1 MELWTVMPS
10 SPQLVVQRAK
20 EYQEAG
26 LAGMVVWDAQSS
38 DGDCYVS
45 LAAAA
50 MATTSLKLGT
60 GVTNPVTRHPAVT
73 ASAIASLQAISN
85 GRAVLGIGRGDA
97 SLAHIGRAPA
107 SVETLSRYVQL
118 VQRYLR
124 GEHIPFSELD
134 EFATNAPHLTELDVE
149 HAPSASSLEWLGTI
163 PKVPVE
169 VSATGPKMIAQAA
182 LYADSVM
189 LSVGAETERLRW
201 GIDLVRSTRTQAG
214 LDPKGIS
221 IGAWVNVVAHPD
233 VEIARQ
239 LASGWTSVFAR
250 FAIMHGKPTGPQ
262 TDDSI
267 KSLEHLYN
275 DFDLRDQ
282 ASSAS
287 VQARSMTQDF
297 IDNYAIVGTAEAC
310 VARLSQINDLGID
323 KVITVGFADTT
334 DNNIDGR
341 YATKTFLNQIA
352 PALKN

>member
-1 MELWTVMPS
+1 MPS

-20 EYQEAG
+20 EYELAG

-60 GVTNPVTRHPAVT
+60 GVTNPVTRHPSVT

-107 SVETLSRYVQL
+107 SVETLSRYTQL

-124 GEHIPFSELD
+124 GDSVAFKELG
-134 EFATNAPHLTELDVE
+134 EFATNAPNLSQLDLG
-149 HAPSASSLEWLGTI
+149 HAPPHSKLEWLGNM

-169 VSATGPKMIAQAA
+169 VSATGPRMIAEAA
-182 LYADSVM
+182 IHADGVM
-189 LSVGAETERLRW
+189 LSVGADLERLRW
-201 GIDLVRSTRTQAG
+201 GIDLVRTTRAKAG
-214 LDPKGIS
+214 LDPNGIP

-250 FAIMHGKPTGPQ
+250 FAVMHGKPTGPQ
-262 TDDSI
+262 TNDSI

-282 ASSAS
+282 ASSSTA
-287 VQARSMTQDF
+287 QALGMTQNF
-297 IDNYAIVGTAEAC
+297 IDNYAIVGTADTC
-310 VARLSQINDLGID
+310 VARLRQISELGIS
-323 KVITVGFADTT
+323 KVIAVGFAETASS
-334 DNNIDGR
+334 NNGR
-341 YATKTFLNQIA
+341 YATETFLNQIT
-352 PALKN
+352 PSLKN

>member
-20 EYQEAG
+20 EYESAG

-60 GVTNPVTRHPAVT
+60 GVTNPVTRHPSVT

-107 SVETLSRYVQL
+107 SVETLSRYTQL

-124 GEHIPFSELD
+124 GDSVAFKELG
-134 EFATNAPHLTELDVE
+134 EFATNAPNLSQLDLG
-149 HAPSASSLEWLGTI
+149 HAPPHSKLEWLGNM

-169 VSATGPKMIAQAA
+169 VSATGPRMIAEAA
-182 LYADSVM
+182 IHADGVM
-189 LSVGAETERLRW
+189 LSVGADLERLRW
-201 GIDLVRSTRTQAG
+201 GIDLVRTTRAKAG
-214 LDPKGIS
+214 LDPNGIP

-250 FAIMHGKPTGPQ
+250 FAVMHGKPTGPQ
-262 TDDSI
+262 TNDSI
-267 KSLEHLYN
+267 KSLEHLHN

-282 ASSAS
+282 ASSSTA
-287 VQARSMTQDF
+287 QALGMTQNF
-297 IDNYAIVGTAEAC
+297 IDNYAIVGTADTC
-310 VARLSQINDLGID
+310 VARLRQISELGIS
-323 KVITVGFADTT
+323 KVIAVGFAETASS
-334 DNNIDGR
+334 NNGR
-341 YATKTFLNQIA
+341 YATETFLNQIT
-352 PALKN
+352 PSLKN

>member
-20 EYQEAG
+20 EYEAAG

-60 GVTNPVTRHPAVT
+60 GVTNPITRHPAVT
-73 ASAIASLQAISN
+73 ASAIASLQVISN

-107 SVETLSRYVQL
+107 SVEMLSRYTQL

-124 GEHIPFSELD
+124 GDSIAFDELA
-134 EFATNAPHLTELDVE
+134 EFATNAPNLSQLDLG
-149 HAPSASSLEWLGTI
+149 HAPPQSTLEWLGNM

-169 VSATGPKMIAQAA
+169 VSATGPRMIADAA
-182 LYADSVM
+182 IHSDGVM
-189 LSVGAETERLRW
+189 LSVGADFERLRW
-201 GIDLVRSTRTQAG
+201 GIDLVRTTRAKVG
-214 LDPKGIS
+214 LDPDGIPV
-221 IGAWVNVVAHPD
+221 GAWVNVVAHPD

-262 TDDSI
+262 TDESI
-267 KSLEHLYN
+267 KSLEHL
-275 DFDLRDQ
+275 
-282 ASSAS
+282 
-287 VQARSMTQDF
+287 
-297 IDNYAIVGTAEAC
+297 
-310 VARLSQINDLGID
+310 
-323 KVITVGFADTT
+323 
-334 DNNIDGR
+334 
-341 YATKTFLNQIA
+341 
-352 PALKN
+352 

>member
-20 EYQEAG
+20 EYESAG

-60 GVTNPVTRHPAVT
+60 GVTNPVTRHPSVT

-107 SVETLSRYVQL
+107 SVETLSRYTQL

-124 GEHIPFSELD
+124 GDSVAFKELD
-134 EFATNAPHLTELDVE
+134 EFATNAPNLSQLDLG
-149 HAPSASSLEWLGTI
+149 HAPPHSKLEWLGNM

-169 VSATGPKMIAQAA
+169 VSATGPRMIAEAA
-182 LYADSVM
+182 IHADGVM
-189 LSVGAETERLRW
+189 LSVGADLERLRW
-201 GIDLVRSTRTQAG
+201 GIDLVRTTRAKAG
-214 LDPKGIS
+214 LDPNGIP
-221 IGAWVNVVAHPD
+221 IGAWVNIVAHPD

-250 FAIMHGKPTGPQ
+250 FAVMHGKPTGPQ
-262 TDDSI
+262 TNDSI

-282 ASSAS
+282 ASSSTA
-287 VQARSMTQDF
+287 QALGMTQNF
-297 IDNYAIVGTAEAC
+297 IDNYAIVGTADTC
-310 VARLSQINDLGID
+310 VARLRQISELGIN
-323 KVITVGFADTT
+323 KVIAVGFAETASS
-334 DNNIDGR
+334 NNGR
-341 YATKTFLNQIA
+341 YATETFLNQIT
-352 PALKN
+352 PSLKN

>member
-20 EYQEAG
+20 EYEEAG

-50 MATTSLKLGT
+50 MATTTLKLGT

-73 ASAIASLQAISN
+73 ASAIASLQAIST
-85 GRAVLGIGRGDA
+85 GRAVLGIGRGDS

-107 SVETLSRYVQL
+107 SVETLSRYTQL

-124 GEHIPFSELD
+124 GESVPLGELA
-134 EFATNAPHLTELDVE
+134 EFATNAPNLSQLDLG
-149 HAPSASSLEWLGTI
+149 HAPPHSRLEWLGDM

-169 VSATGPKMIAQAA
+169 VSATGPRMIAEAA
-182 LYADSVM
+182 LHADGVM
-189 LSVGAETERLRW
+189 FSVGADLDRLRW
-201 GIDLVRSTRTQAG
+201 GIELVRSTREKAG
-214 LDPKGIS
+214 LDPNGIPV
-221 IGAWVNVVAHPD
+221 GAWVNVVAHPD
-233 VEIARQ
+233 IAVARE

-262 TDDSI
+262 TEDSI

-282 ASSAS
+282 ASSTS
-287 VQARSMTQDF
+287 TQAQGMTQEF
-297 IDNYAIVGTAEAC
+297 LDNYAIVGTADTC
-310 VARLSQINDLGID
+310 LARLRQIGDLGID
-323 KVITVGFADTT
+323 KIITVGFAETSSS
-334 DNNIDGR
+334 DNGR
-341 YATKTFLNQIA
+341 IATETFLNQIS

>member
-20 EYQEAG
+20 EYESAG

-60 GVTNPVTRHPAVT
+60 GVTNPVTRHPSVT

-107 SVETLSRYVQL
+107 SVETLSRYTQL

-124 GEHIPFSELD
+124 GDSVAFKELG
-134 EFATNAPHLTELDVE
+134 EFATNAPNLSQLDLG
-149 HAPSASSLEWLGTI
+149 HAPPHSKLEWLGNM

-169 VSATGPKMIAQAA
+169 VSATGPRMIAEAA
-182 LYADSVM
+182 IHADGVM
-189 LSVGAETERLRW
+189 LSVGADLERLRW
-201 GIDLVRSTRTQAG
+201 GIDLVRTTRAKAG
-214 LDPKGIS
+214 LDPNGIP
-221 IGAWVNVVAHPD
+221 IGAWVNIVAHPD

-250 FAIMHGKPTGPQ
+250 FAVMHGKPTGPQ
-262 TDDSI
+262 TNDSI

-282 ASSAS
+282 ATSSTA
-287 VQARSMTQDF
+287 QALGMTQNF
-297 IDNYAIVGTAEAC
+297 IDNYAIVGTADTC
-310 VARLSQINDLGID
+310 VARLRQISELGIS
-323 KVITVGFADTT
+323 KVIAVGFAETASS
-334 DNNIDGR
+334 NNGR
-341 YATKTFLNQIA
+341 YATETFLNQIT
-352 PALKN
+352 PSLKN

>member
-20 EYQEAG
+20 EYESAG

-60 GVTNPVTRHPAVT
+60 GVTNPVTRHPSVT

-107 SVETLSRYVQL
+107 SVETLSRYTQL
-118 VQRYLR
+118 VQMYLR
-124 GEHIPFSELD
+124 GDSVAFKELD
-134 EFATNAPHLTELDVE
+134 EFATNAPNLSQLDLG
-149 HAPSASSLEWLGTI
+149 HAPPHSKLEWLGNM

-169 VSATGPKMIAQAA
+169 VSATGPRMIAEAA
-182 LYADSVM
+182 IHADGVM
-189 LSVGAETERLRW
+189 LSVGADLERLRW
-201 GIDLVRSTRTQAG
+201 GIDLVRTTRAKAG
-214 LDPKGIS
+214 LDPNGIP

-250 FAIMHGKPTGPQ
+250 FAVMHGKPTGPQ
-262 TDDSI
+262 TNDSI

-282 ASSAS
+282 ASSSTA
-287 VQARSMTQDF
+287 QALGMTQNF
-297 IDNYAIVGTAEAC
+297 IDNYAIVGTADTC
-310 VARLSQINDLGID
+310 VARLRQISELGIS
-323 KVITVGFADTT
+323 KVIAVGFAETASS
-334 DNNIDGR
+334 NNGR
-341 YATKTFLNQIA
+341 YATETFLNQIT
-352 PALKN
+352 PSLKN

>member
-1 MELWTVMPS
+1 
-10 SPQLVVQRAK
+10 
-20 EYQEAG
+20 
-26 LAGMVVWDAQSS
+26 MVVWDAQSS

-60 GVTNPVTRHPAVT
+60 GVTNPVTRHPSVT

-107 SVETLSRYVQL
+107 SVETLSRYTQL

-124 GEHIPFSELD
+124 GDSVAFKELG
-134 EFATNAPHLTELDVE
+134 EFATNAPNLSQLDLG
-149 HAPSASSLEWLGTI
+149 HAPPHSKLEWLGNM

-169 VSATGPKMIAQAA
+169 VSATGPRMIAEAA
-182 LYADSVM
+182 IHADGVM
-189 LSVGAETERLRW
+189 LSVGADLERLRW
-201 GIDLVRSTRTQAG
+201 GIDLVRTTRAKAG
-214 LDPKGIS
+214 LDPNGIP

-250 FAIMHGKPTGPQ
+250 FAVMHGKPTGPQ
-262 TDDSI
+262 TNDSI

-282 ASSAS
+282 ASSSTA
-287 VQARSMTQDF
+287 QALGMTQNF
-297 IDNYAIVGTAEAC
+297 IDNYAIVGTADTC
-310 VARLSQINDLGID
+310 VARLRQISELGIN
-323 KVITVGFADTT
+323 KVIAVGFAETASS
-334 DNNIDGR
+334 NNGR
-341 YATKTFLNQIA
+341 YATETFLNQIT
-352 PALKN
+352 PSLKN

>member
-1 MELWTVMPS
+1 MPS

-20 EYQEAG
+20 EYESAG

-60 GVTNPVTRHPAVT
+60 GVTNPVTRHPSVT

-107 SVETLSRYVQL
+107 SVETLSRYTQL

-124 GEHIPFSELD
+124 GDSVAFKELG
-134 EFATNAPHLTELDVE
+134 EFATNAPNLSQLDLG
-149 HAPSASSLEWLGTI
+149 HAPPHSKLEWLGNM

-169 VSATGPKMIAQAA
+169 VSATGPRMIAEAA
-182 LYADSVM
+182 IHADGVM
-189 LSVGAETERLRW
+189 LSVGADLERLRW
-201 GIDLVRSTRTQAG
+201 GIDLVRTTRAKAG
-214 LDPKGIS
+214 LDPNGIP

-250 FAIMHGKPTGPQ
+250 FAVMHGKPTGPQ
-262 TDDSI
+262 TNDSI

-282 ASSAS
+282 ASSSTA
-287 VQARSMTQDF
+287 QALGMTQNF
-297 IDNYAIVGTAEAC
+297 IDNYAIVGTADTC
-310 VARLSQINDLGID
+310 VARLRQISELGIN
-323 KVITVGFADTT
+323 KVIAVGFAETASS
-334 DNNIDGR
+334 NNGR
-341 YATKTFLNQIA
+341 YATETFLNQIT
-352 PALKN
+352 PSLKN

>member
-1 MELWTVMPS
+1 MPS

-20 EYQEAG
+20 EYEASG
-26 LAGMVVWDAQSS
+26 IAGMVVWDAQSS

-50 MATTSLKLGT
+50 MATTTLKLGT

-107 SVETLSRYVQL
+107 SVETLSRYTQL

-124 GEHIPFSELD
+124 GESVAFDELT
-134 EFATNAPHLTELDVE
+134 EFATNAPNLSQLDLG
-149 HAPSASSLEWLGTI
+149 HSPPNSKLEWLGDI

-169 VSATGPKMIAQAA
+169 VSATGPRMIADAA
-182 LYADSVM
+182 IHADGVM
-189 LSVGAETERLRW
+189 LSVGADLERLRW
-201 GIDLVRSTRTQAG
+201 GVDLVRSTRAKAG
-214 LDPKGIS
+214 LDPDGIPV
-221 IGAWVNVVAHPD
+221 GAWVNVVAHPD
-233 VEIARQ
+233 VDIARQ

-262 TDDSI
+262 TDESI

-282 ASSAS
+282 ASSSSA
-287 VQARSMTQDF
+287 QAQGMSQDF
-297 IDNYAIVGTAEAC
+297 IDTYAIVGTADTC
-310 VARLSQINDLGID
+310 VERLRQISDLGIH
-323 KVITVGFADTT
+323 KVIAVGFADQRE
-334 DNNIDGR
+334 DQNSIV
-341 YATKTFLNQIA
+341 ASKTFLGLA
-352 PALKN
+352 TS

>member
-20 EYQEAG
+20 EYEAAG

-73 ASAIASLQAISN
+73 ASAIASLQVISN

-107 SVETLSRYVQL
+107 SVETLSQYTQL

-124 GEHIPFSELD
+124 GDPIAFDELA
-134 EFATNAPHLTELDVE
+134 EFATNAPNLSQLDLG
-149 HAPSASSLEWLGTI
+149 HTPPSSKLEWLGNMT
-163 PKVPVE
+163 KVPVE
-169 VSATGPKMIAQAA
+169 VSATGPRMIADAA
-182 LYADSVM
+182 IHADGVM
-189 LSVGAETERLRW
+189 LSVGADFERLRW
-201 GIDLVRSTRTQAG
+201 GVDLVRSTRAKAG
-214 LDPKGIS
+214 LDPKGIPV
-221 IGAWVNVVAHPD
+221 GAWVNVVAHPD
-233 VEIARQ
+233 IEIARQ

-262 TDDSI
+262 TDESI

-282 ASSAS
+282 ASSSSA
-287 VQARSMTQDF
+287 QAQGLTQDF
-297 IDNYAIVGTAEAC
+297 IDKYAIVGTTDSC
-310 VARLSQINDLGID
+310 IQRLLQISKLGIS
-323 KVITVGFADTT
+323 KVIAVGFAENASS
-334 DNNIDGR
+334 NNGR
-341 YATKTFLNQIA
+341 TATEIFLNQIA

>member
-20 EYQEAG
+20 EYEASG
-26 LAGMVVWDAQSS
+26 IAGMVVWDAQSS

-50 MATTSLKLGT
+50 MATTTLKLGT

-107 SVETLSRYVQL
+107 SVETLSRYTQL
-118 VQRYLR
+118 VQKYLR
-124 GEHIPFSELD
+124 GDSIAFEELA
-134 EFATNAPHLTELDVE
+134 EFATNAPNLSQLDLG
-149 HAPSASSLEWLGTI
+149 HTPPNSKLEWLGDI

-169 VSATGPKMIAQAA
+169 VSATGPRMIADAA
-182 LYADSVM
+182 IHADGVM
-189 LSVGAETERLRW
+189 LSVGADLDRLRW
-201 GIDLVRSTRTQAG
+201 GIDLVRSTRANAG
-214 LDPKGIS
+214 LNPNGIPV
-221 IGAWVNVVAHPD
+221 GAWVNVVAHPD
-233 VEIARQ
+233 VDIARQ

-262 TDDSI
+262 TDESI
-267 KSLEHLYN
+267 RSLEHLYN

-282 ASSAS
+282 ASSSSA
-287 VQARSMTQDF
+287 QAQGMSQDF
-297 IDNYAIVGTAEAC
+297 IDTYAIVGTADTC
-310 VARLSQINDLGID
+310 VERLRQIGDLGIH
-323 KVITVGFADTT
+323 KVIAVGFADQQE
-334 DNNIDGR
+334 DQNSIV
-341 YATKTFLNQIA
+341 ASQTFLGLA
-352 PALKN
+352 AS

>member
-1 MELWTVMPS
+1 MPS

-20 EYQEAG
+20 EYESAG

-60 GVTNPVTRHPAVT
+60 GVTNPVTRHPSVT

-107 SVETLSRYVQL
+107 SVETLSRYTQL

-124 GEHIPFSELD
+124 GDSVAFKELG
-134 EFATNAPHLTELDVE
+134 EFATNAPNLSQLDLG
-149 HAPSASSLEWLGTI
+149 HAPPHSKLEWLGNM

-169 VSATGPKMIAQAA
+169 VSATGPRMIAEAA
-182 LYADSVM
+182 IHADGVM
-189 LSVGAETERLRW
+189 LSVGADLERLRW
-201 GIDLVRSTRTQAG
+201 GIDLVRTTRAKAG
-214 LDPKGIS
+214 LDPNGIP

-250 FAIMHGKPTGPQ
+250 FAVMHGKPTGPQ

-282 ASSAS
+282 ASSSTA
-287 VQARSMTQDF
+287 QALGMTQNF
-297 IDNYAIVGTAEAC
+297 IDNYAIVGTADTC
-310 VARLSQINDLGID
+310 VAQLRQISDLGIQ
-323 KVITVGFADTT
+323 KLITVGFADAADVNHSETS
-334 DNNIDGR
+334 R
-341 YATKTFLNQIA
+341 EYFARHVA
-352 PALKN
+352 PNL

>member
-10 SPQLVVQRAK
+10 SPQLVVQRAQQY
-20 EYQEAG
+20 EAAG
-26 LAGMVVWDAQSS
+26 LSGMVVWDAQSS

-73 ASAIASLQAISN
+73 ASAISSLQAISN

-107 SVETLSRYVQL
+107 SVESLSRYTQL

-124 GEHIPFSELD
+124 GESVAFEDLSD
-134 EFATNAPHLTELDVE
+134 YATNAPNLSQLDLG
-149 HAPSASSLEWLGTI
+149 HAPPHSALEWLGNM

-169 VSATGPKMIAQAA
+169 VSATGPRMIADAA
-182 LYADSVM
+182 IHADGVM
-189 LSVGAETERLRW
+189 LSVGSDLARLRW
-201 GIDLVRSTRTQAG
+201 GIDLVRSTRAKAG
-214 LDPKGIS
+214 LDPNGIPV
-221 IGAWVNVVAHPD
+221 GAWVNVVAHPD

-262 TDDSI
+262 TNDSI

-282 ASSAS
+282 ASPSSA
-287 VQARSMTQDF
+287 QAQSMTQDF
-297 IDNYAIVGTAEAC
+297 INNYAVVGTADSC
-310 VARLSQINDLGID
+310 VTRLQQIIELGIS
-323 KVITVGFADTT
+323 KVIAVGFAETGSS
-334 DNNIDGR
+334 NNGSI
-341 YATKTFLNQIA
+341 ATEAFLSQIA

>member
-1 MELWTVMPS
+1 MPS

-20 EYQEAG
+20 EYESAG

-60 GVTNPVTRHPAVT
+60 GVTNPVTRHPSVT

-107 SVETLSRYVQL
+107 SVETLSRYTQL

-124 GEHIPFSELD
+124 GDSVAFKELG
-134 EFATNAPHLTELDVE
+134 EFATNAPNLSQLDLG
-149 HAPSASSLEWLGTI
+149 HAPPHSKLEWLGNM

-169 VSATGPKMIAQAA
+169 VSATGPRMIAEAA
-182 LYADSVM
+182 IHADGVM
-189 LSVGAETERLRW
+189 LSVGADLERLRW
-201 GIDLVRSTRTQAG
+201 GIDLVRTTRAKAG
-214 LDPKGIS
+214 LDPNGIP

-250 FAIMHGKPTGPQ
+250 FAVMHGKPTGPQ
-262 TDDSI
+262 TNDSI

-282 ASSAS
+282 ASSSTA
-287 VQARSMTQDF
+287 QALGMTQNF
-297 IDNYAIVGTAEAC
+297 IDNYAIVGTADTC
-310 VARLSQINDLGID
+310 VARLRQISELGIS
-323 KVITVGFADTT
+323 KVIAVGFAETASS
-334 DNNIDGR
+334 NNGR
-341 YATKTFLNQIA
+341 YATETFLNQIT
-352 PALKN
+352 PSLKN

>member
-1 MELWTVMPS
+1 MPS

-20 EYQEAG
+20 EYEAAG
-26 LAGMVVWDAQSS
+26 LTGMVVWDAQSS

-107 SVETLSRYVQL
+107 SVKTLSRYTQL
-118 VQRYLR
+118 IQRYLR
-124 GEHIPFSELD
+124 GESVAFDELT
-134 EFATNAPHLTELDVE
+134 EFATNAPNLSQLDLG
-149 HAPSASSLEWLGTI
+149 HSPPHSKLEWLSNV

-169 VSATGPKMIAQAA
+169 VSATGPRMIADAA
-182 LYADSVM
+182 IHADGVM
-189 LSVGAETERLRW
+189 LSVGADLERLRW
-201 GIDLVRSTRTQAG
+201 GIDLVRTTRAKAG
-214 LDPKGIS
+214 LDPNGIPV
-221 IGAWVNVVAHPD
+221 GAWVNVVAHPD
-233 VEIARQ
+233 IEIARQ

-262 TDDSI
+262 TDEST

-282 ASSAS
+282 ASSS
-287 VQARSMTQDF
+287 STQAQGMSQDF
-297 IDNYAIVGTAEAC
+297 IDTYAIVGTFDTCLE
-310 VARLSQINDLGID
+310 RLQQISDLGIH
-323 KVITVGFADTT
+323 KVIAVGFADQQE
-334 DNNIDGR
+334 DQNSII
-341 YATKTFLNQIA
+341 ASKTFLGLA
-352 PALKN
+352 AS

>member
-1 MELWTVMPS
+1 MPS

-20 EYQEAG
+20 EYESAG

-60 GVTNPVTRHPAVT
+60 GVTNPVTRHPSVT

-107 SVETLSRYVQL
+107 SVETLSRYTQL

-124 GEHIPFSELD
+124 GDSVAFKELD
-134 EFATNAPHLTELDVE
+134 EFATNAPNLSQLDLG
-149 HAPSASSLEWLGTI
+149 HAPPHSKLEWLGNM

-169 VSATGPKMIAQAA
+169 VSATGPRMIAEAA
-182 LYADSVM
+182 IHADGVM
-189 LSVGAETERLRW
+189 LSVGADLERLRW
-201 GIDLVRSTRTQAG
+201 GIDLVRTTRAKAG
-214 LDPKGIS
+214 LDPNGIP

-250 FAIMHGKPTGPQ
+250 FAVMHGKPTGPQ
-262 TDDSI
+262 TNDSI

-282 ASSAS
+282 ASSSTA
-287 VQARSMTQDF
+287 QALGMTQNF
-297 IDNYAIVGTAEAC
+297 IDNYAIVGTADTC
-310 VARLSQINDLGID
+310 VARLRQISELGIS
-323 KVITVGFADTT
+323 KVIAVGFAETASS
-334 DNNIDGR
+334 NNGR
-341 YATKTFLNQIA
+341 YATETFLNQIT
-352 PALKN
+352 PSLKN

>member
-1 MELWTVMPS
+1 MPS

-20 EYQEAG
+20 EYELAG

-60 GVTNPVTRHPAVT
+60 GVTNPVTRHPSVT

-107 SVETLSRYVQL
+107 SVETLSRYTQL

-124 GEHIPFSELD
+124 GDSVAFKELG
-134 EFATNAPHLTELDVE
+134 EFATNAPNLSQLDLG
-149 HAPSASSLEWLGTI
+149 HAPPHSKLEWLGNM

-169 VSATGPKMIAQAA
+169 VSATGPRMIAEAA
-182 LYADSVM
+182 IHADGVM
-189 LSVGAETERLRW
+189 LRVGADLERLRW
-201 GIDLVRSTRTQAG
+201 GIDLVRTTRAKAG
-214 LDPKGIS
+214 LDPNGIP
-221 IGAWVNVVAHPD
+221 IGAWVNIVAHPD

-250 FAIMHGKPTGPQ
+250 FAVMHGKPTGPQ
-262 TDDSI
+262 TNDSI
-267 KSLEHLYN
+267 KSLEHLHN

-282 ASSAS
+282 ASSSTA
-287 VQARSMTQDF
+287 QALGMTQNF
-297 IDNYAIVGTAEAC
+297 IDNYAIVGTADTC
-310 VARLSQINDLGID
+310 VAQLRQISDLGIQ
-323 KVITVGFADTT
+323 KLITVGFADAADVNHSETS
-334 DNNIDGR
+334 R
-341 YATKTFLNQIA
+341 EYFARHVA
-352 PALKN
+352 PNL

>member
-10 SPQLVVQRAK
+10 SPQLVVQRAQQY
-20 EYQEAG
+20 EAAG
-26 LAGMVVWDAQSS
+26 LSGMVVWDAQSS

-107 SVETLSRYVQL
+107 SVESLSRYTQL

-124 GEHIPFSELD
+124 GESVAFEDLSD
-134 EFATNAPHLTELDVE
+134 FATNAPNLSQLDLG
-149 HAPSASSLEWLGTI
+149 HAPPHSALEWLGNM

-169 VSATGPKMIAQAA
+169 VSATGPRMIADAA
-182 LYADSVM
+182 IHADGVM
-189 LSVGAETERLRW
+189 LSVGADLERLRW
-201 GIDLVRSTRTQAG
+201 GIDLVRSTRAKAG
-214 LDPKGIS
+214 LDPNGIPV
-221 IGAWVNVVAHPD
+221 GAWVNVVAHPD
-233 VEIARQ
+233 IEIARQ

-250 FAIMHGKPTGPQ
+250 FAVMHGKPTGPQ
-262 TDDSI
+262 TNDSI

-282 ASSAS
+282 ASPTSA
-287 VQARSMTQDF
+287 QAQGMSQDF
-297 IDNYAIVGTAEAC
+297 INNYAVVGTADSC
-310 VARLSQINDLGID
+310 VTRLQQISELGIS
-323 KVITVGFADTT
+323 KVIAVGFADTA
-334 DNNIDGR
+334 D
-341 YATKTFLNQIA
+341 ATHSKISNEYFTRHVVPNL
-352 PALKN
+352 

>member
-10 SPQLVVQRAK
+10 SPQLVVQHAK
-20 EYQEAG
+20 EYEAAG

-50 MATTSLKLGT
+50 MATTTLKLGT

-107 SVETLSRYVQL
+107 SVETLSRYTQL

-124 GEHIPFSELD
+124 GDSIAFDELA
-134 EFATNAPHLTELDVE
+134 EFATNAPNLSQLDLG
-149 HAPSASSLEWLGTI
+149 HTPPHSKLEWLGDM

-169 VSATGPKMIAQAA
+169 VSATGPRMIADAA
-182 LYADSVM
+182 IHADGVM
-189 LSVGAETERLRW
+189 LSVGADLERLRW
-201 GIDLVRSTRTQAG
+201 GIDLVRSTRTEAG
-214 LDPKGIS
+214 LDPNGIS
-221 IGAWVNVVAHPD
+221 VGAWVNVVAHPD
-233 VEIARQ
+233 IEIARQ

-262 TDDSI
+262 TDESI

-275 DFDLRDQ
+275 EFDLRDQ
-282 ASSAS
+282 ASSTSA
-287 VQARSMTQDF
+287 QAQGMSQDF
-297 IDNYAIVGTAEAC
+297 IDTYAIVGTADTC
-310 VARLSQINDLGID
+310 VDRLQQISELGIS
-323 KVITVGFADTT
+323 KVIAVGFAETT
-334 DNNIDGR
+334 SSTNGR
-341 YATKTFLNQIA
+341 YATETFLNQIA

>member
-20 EYQEAG
+20 EYELAG

-60 GVTNPVTRHPAVT
+60 GVTNPVTRHPSVT

-107 SVETLSRYVQL
+107 SVETLSRYTQL

-124 GEHIPFSELD
+124 GDSVAFKELG
-134 EFATNAPHLTELDVE
+134 EFATNAPNLSQLDLG
-149 HAPSASSLEWLGTI
+149 HAPPHSKLEWLGNM

-169 VSATGPKMIAQAA
+169 VSATGPRMIAEAA
-182 LYADSVM
+182 IHADGVM
-189 LSVGAETERLRW
+189 LSVGADLERLRW
-201 GIDLVRSTRTQAG
+201 GIDLVRTTRAKAG
-214 LDPKGIS
+214 LDPNGIP

-250 FAIMHGKPTGPQ
+250 FAVMHGKPTGPQ
-262 TDDSI
+262 TNDSI

-282 ASSAS
+282 ASSSTA
-287 VQARSMTQDF
+287 QALGMTQNF
-297 IDNYAIVGTAEAC
+297 IDNYAIVGTADTC
-310 VARLSQINDLGID
+310 VARLRQISDLGIQ
-323 KVITVGFADTT
+323 KLITVGFADAADVNHSETS
-334 DNNIDGR
+334 R
-341 YATKTFLNQIA
+341 EYFARHVA
-352 PALKN
+352 PNL

>member
-20 EYQEAG
+20 EYESAG

-60 GVTNPVTRHPAVT
+60 GVTNPVTRHPSVT

-107 SVETLSRYVQL
+107 SVETLSRYTQL

-124 GEHIPFSELD
+124 GDSVAFKELG
-134 EFATNAPHLTELDVE
+134 EFATNAPNLSQLDLG
-149 HAPSASSLEWLGTI
+149 HAPPHSKLEWLGNM

-169 VSATGPKMIAQAA
+169 VSATGPRMIAEAA
-182 LYADSVM
+182 IHADGVM
-189 LSVGAETERLRW
+189 LSVGADLERLRW
-201 GIDLVRSTRTQAG
+201 GIDLVRTTRAKAG
-214 LDPKGIS
+214 LDPNGIP

-250 FAIMHGKPTGPQ
+250 FAVMHGKPTGPQ
-262 TDDSI
+262 TNDSI

-282 ASSAS
+282 ASSSTA
-287 VQARSMTQDF
+287 QALGMTQNF
-297 IDNYAIVGTAEAC
+297 IDNYAIVGTADTC
-310 VARLSQINDLGID
+310 VARLRQISDLGIQ
-323 KVITVGFADTT
+323 KLITVGFADAADVNHSETS
-334 DNNIDGR
+334 R
-341 YATKTFLNQIA
+341 EYFARHVA
-352 PALKN
+352 PNL

>member
-1 MELWTVMPS
+1 MPS
-10 SPQLVVQRAK
+10 SAQLVVQRAK
-20 EYQEAG
+20 EYEAAG

-107 SVETLSRYVQL
+107 SVETLSRYTQL

-124 GEHIPFSELD
+124 GESVAFEELA
-134 EFATNAPHLTELDVE
+134 EFATNAPNLSQLDLG
-149 HAPSASSLEWLGTI
+149 HAPPHSKLEWLGDM

-169 VSATGPKMIAQAA
+169 VSATGPRMIADAA
-182 LYADSVM
+182 IHADGVM
-189 LSVGAETERLRW
+189 LSVGADLERLRW
-201 GIDLVRSTRTQAG
+201 GIDLVRSTRAKAG
-214 LDPKGIS
+214 LDPNGIPV
-221 IGAWVNVVAHPD
+221 GAWVNVVAHPD
-233 VEIARQ
+233 IDIARQ

-262 TDDSI
+262 TDESI
-267 KSLEHLYN
+267 ESLEHLYN

-282 ASSAS
+282 ASSS
-287 VQARSMTQDF
+287 SIQAQSMSQDF
-297 IDNYAIVGTAEAC
+297 IDNYAIVGTAATC
-310 VARLSQINDLGID
+310 VDRLRQISDLGIH
-323 KVITVGFADTT
+323 KVIAVGFADQQE
-334 DNNIDGR
+334 DQNSIV
-341 YATKTFLNQIA
+341 ASKTFLGLA
-352 PALKN
+352 AS

>member
-20 EYQEAG
+20 EYEAAG

-50 MATTSLKLGT
+50 MATTTLKLGT

-85 GRAVLGIGRGDA
+85 GRAVLGIGRGDS

-107 SVETLSRYVQL
+107 SVETLSRYTQL

-124 GEHIPFSELD
+124 GESVPFDELA
-134 EFATNAPHLTELDVE
+134 EFATNAPNLSQLDLG
-149 HAPSASSLEWLGTI
+149 HAPPHSRLEWLGDM

-169 VSATGPKMIAQAA
+169 VSATGPRMIAEAA
-182 LYADSVM
+182 LHADGVM
-189 LSVGAETERLRW
+189 LSVGADLDRLRW
-201 GIDLVRSTRTQAG
+201 GIELVRSTREKAG
-214 LDPKGIS
+214 LDPNGIPV
-221 IGAWVNVVAHPD
+221 GAWVNVVAHPD
-233 VEIARQ
+233 ITVARE

-262 TDDSI
+262 TEDSI

-282 ASSAS
+282 ASSLS
-287 VQARSMTQDF
+287 TQAQGMTQEFVDS
-297 IDNYAIVGTAEAC
+297 YAIVGTADTC
-310 VARLSQINDLGID
+310 VARLRQINDLGID
-323 KVITVGFADTT
+323 KVITVGFADTM
-334 DNNIDGR
+334 DS
-341 YATKTFLNQIA
+341 AHSKTSRDYFARLVTPNF
-352 PALKN
+352 

>member
-20 EYQEAG
+20 EYEASG
-26 LAGMVVWDAQSS
+26 IAGMVVWDAQSS

-50 MATTSLKLGT
+50 MATTTLKLGT

-107 SVETLSRYVQL
+107 SVETLSRYTQL
-118 VQRYLR
+118 VQKYLR
-124 GEHIPFSELD
+124 GDSIAFEELA
-134 EFATNAPHLTELDVE
+134 EFATNAPNLSQLDLG
-149 HAPSASSLEWLGTI
+149 HTPPNSKLEWLGDI

-169 VSATGPKMIAQAA
+169 VSATGPRMIADAA
-182 LYADSVM
+182 IHADGVM
-189 LSVGAETERLRW
+189 LSVGADLDRLRW
-201 GIDLVRSTRTQAG
+201 GIDLVRSTRANAG
-214 LDPKGIS
+214 LNPNGIPV
-221 IGAWVNVVAHPD
+221 GAWVNVVAHPD
-233 VEIARQ
+233 VDIARQ

-262 TDDSI
+262 TDESI

-282 ASSAS
+282 ASSSSA
-287 VQARSMTQDF
+287 QAQGMSQDF
-297 IDNYAIVGTAEAC
+297 IDTYAIVGTADTC
-310 VARLSQINDLGID
+310 VERLRQISDLGIH
-323 KVITVGFADTT
+323 KVIAVGFADQQE
-334 DNNIDGR
+334 DQNSIV
-341 YATKTFLNQIA
+341 ASQTFLGLA
-352 PALKN
+352 AS

>member
-20 EYQEAG
+20 EYESAG

-60 GVTNPVTRHPAVT
+60 GVTNPVTRHPSVT

-107 SVETLSRYVQL
+107 SVETLSRYTQL

-124 GEHIPFSELD
+124 GDSVAFKELD
-134 EFATNAPHLTELDVE
+134 EFATNAPNLSQLDLG
-149 HAPSASSLEWLGTI
+149 HAPPHSKLEWLGNM

-169 VSATGPKMIAQAA
+169 VSATGPRMIAEAA
-182 LYADSVM
+182 IHADGVM
-189 LSVGAETERLRW
+189 LSVGADLERLRW
-201 GIDLVRSTRTQAG
+201 GIDLVRTTRAKAG
-214 LDPKGIS
+214 LDPNGIP
-221 IGAWVNVVAHPD
+221 IGAWVNIVAHPD

-250 FAIMHGKPTGPQ
+250 FAVMHGKPTGPQ
-262 TDDSI
+262 TNDSI

-282 ASSAS
+282 ASSSTA
-287 VQARSMTQDF
+287 QALGMTQNF
-297 IDNYAIVGTAEAC
+297 IDNYAIVGTADTC
-310 VARLSQINDLGID
+310 VARLRQISELGIS
-323 KVITVGFADTT
+323 KVIAVGFAETASS
-334 DNNIDGR
+334 NNGR
-341 YATKTFLNQIA
+341 YATETFLNQIT
-352 PALKN
+352 PSLKN

>member
-1 MELWTVMPS
+1 
-10 SPQLVVQRAK
+10 
-20 EYQEAG
+20 
-26 LAGMVVWDAQSS
+26 VWDAQSS

-50 MATTSLKLGT
+50 MATTTLKLGT

-107 SVETLSRYVQL
+107 SVETLSRYTQL

-124 GEHIPFSELD
+124 GESVAFDELA
-134 EFATNAPHLTELDVE
+134 EFATNAPNLSQLDLG
-149 HAPSASSLEWLGTI
+149 HTPPNSKLEWLGDI

-169 VSATGPKMIAQAA
+169 VSATGPRMIADASIH
-182 LYADSVM
+182 ADGVM
-189 LSVGAETERLRW
+189 LSVGADLDRLRW
-201 GIDLVRSTRTQAG
+201 GIDLVRSTRANAG
-214 LDPKGIS
+214 LNPNGIPV
-221 IGAWVNVVAHPD
+221 GAWVNVVAHPD
-233 VEIARQ
+233 VDIARQ

-262 TDDSI
+262 TDESI

-282 ASSAS
+282 ASSSSA
-287 VQARSMTQDF
+287 QAQGMSQDF
-297 IDNYAIVGTAEAC
+297 IDTYAIVGTADTC
-310 VARLSQINDLGID
+310 VERLRQISDLGIH
-323 KVITVGFADTT
+323 KVIAVGFADQQE
-334 DNNIDGR
+334 DQNSIV
-341 YATKTFLNQIA
+341 ASQTFLGLA
-352 PALKN
+352 TS

>member
-20 EYQEAG
+20 EYEAAG

-107 SVETLSRYVQL
+107 SVETLSRYTQL

-124 GEHIPFSELD
+124 GDSIAFEELT
-134 EFATNAPHLTELDVE
+134 EFATNAPNLSQLDLG
-149 HAPSASSLEWLGTI
+149 HSPPHSKLEWLSNV

-169 VSATGPKMIAQAA
+169 VSATGPRMIADAA
-182 LYADSVM
+182 IHADGVM
-189 LSVGAETERLRW
+189 LSVGADFERLRW
-201 GIDLVRSTRTQAG
+201 GIDLVRSTRAKAG
-214 LDPKGIS
+214 LDPKGIPV
-221 IGAWVNVVAHPD
+221 GAWVNVVAHPD
-233 VEIARQ
+233 IEIARQ

-262 TDDSI
+262 TDESI

-282 ASSAS
+282 ASSTS
-287 VQARSMTQDF
+287 TQAQGMSQHF
-297 IDNYAIVGTAEAC
+297 IDNYAIVGTADTC
-310 VARLSQINDLGID
+310 LARLRQISDLGIN
-323 KVITVGFADTT
+323 KVITVGFADTM
-334 DNNIDGR
+334 DS
-341 YATKTFLNQIA
+341 AHSKTSRDYFARLVIPNF
-352 PALKN
+352 

>member
-1 MELWTVMPS
+1 
-10 SPQLVVQRAK
+10 
-20 EYQEAG
+20 
-26 LAGMVVWDAQSS
+26 MVVWDAQSS

-60 GVTNPVTRHPAVT
+60 GVTNPVTRHPSVT

-107 SVETLSRYVQL
+107 SVETLSRYTQL

-124 GEHIPFSELD
+124 GDSVAFKELG
-134 EFATNAPHLTELDVE
+134 EFATNAPNLSQLDLG
-149 HAPSASSLEWLGTI
+149 HAPPHSKLEWLGNM

-169 VSATGPKMIAQAA
+169 VSATGPRMIAEAA
-182 LYADSVM
+182 IHADGVM
-189 LSVGAETERLRW
+189 LSVGADLERLRW
-201 GIDLVRSTRTQAG
+201 GIDLVRTTRAKAG
-214 LDPKGIS
+214 LDPNGIP

-250 FAIMHGKPTGPQ
+250 FAVMHGKPTGPQ
-262 TDDSI
+262 TNDSI

-282 ASSAS
+282 ASSSTA
-287 VQARSMTQDF
+287 QALGMTQNF
-297 IDNYAIVGTAEAC
+297 IDNYAIVGTADTC
-310 VARLSQINDLGID
+310 VARLRQISELGIS
-323 KVITVGFADTT
+323 KVIAVGFAETASS
-334 DNNIDGR
+334 NNGR
-341 YATKTFLNQIA
+341 YATETFLNQIT
-352 PALKN
+352 PSLKN

>member
-20 EYQEAG
+20 EYESAG

-60 GVTNPVTRHPAVT
+60 GVTNPVTRHPSVT

-107 SVETLSRYVQL
+107 SVETLSRYTQL

-124 GEHIPFSELD
+124 GDSVAFKELG
-134 EFATNAPHLTELDVE
+134 EFATNAPNLSQLDLG
-149 HAPSASSLEWLGTI
+149 HAPPHSKLEWLGNM

-169 VSATGPKMIAQAA
+169 VSATGPRMIAEAA
-182 LYADSVM
+182 IHADGVM
-189 LSVGAETERLRW
+189 LSVGADLERLRW
-201 GIDLVRSTRTQAG
+201 GIDLVRTTRAKAG
-214 LDPKGIS
+214 LDPNGIP

-250 FAIMHGKPTGPQ
+250 FAVMHGKPTGPQ
-262 TDDSI
+262 TNDSI

-282 ASSAS
+282 ASSSTA
-287 VQARSMTQDF
+287 QALGMTQNF
-297 IDNYAIVGTAEAC
+297 IDNYAIVGTADTC
-310 VARLSQINDLGID
+310 VARLRQISELGIN
-323 KVITVGFADTT
+323 KVIAVGFAETASS
-334 DNNIDGR
+334 NNGR
-341 YATKTFLNQIA
+341 YATETFLNQIT
-352 PALKN
+352 PSLKN

>member
-20 EYQEAG
+20 EYESAG

-60 GVTNPVTRHPAVT
+60 GVTNPVTRHPSVT

-107 SVETLSRYVQL
+107 SVETLSRYTQL
-118 VQRYLR
+118 VKRYLR
-124 GEHIPFSELD
+124 GDSVAFKELG
-134 EFATNAPHLTELDVE
+134 EFATNAPNLSQLDLG
-149 HAPSASSLEWLGTI
+149 HAPPHSKLEWLGNM

-169 VSATGPKMIAQAA
+169 VSATGPRMIAEAA
-182 LYADSVM
+182 IHADGVM
-189 LSVGAETERLRW
+189 LSVGADLELLRW
-201 GIDLVRSTRTQAG
+201 GIDLVRTTRAKAG
-214 LDPKGIS
+214 LDPNGIP

-250 FAIMHGKPTGPQ
+250 FAVMHGKPTGPQ
-262 TDDSI
+262 TNDSI

-282 ASSAS
+282 ASSSTA
-287 VQARSMTQDF
+287 QALGMTQNF
-297 IDNYAIVGTAEAC
+297 IDNYAIVGTADTC
-310 VARLSQINDLGID
+310 VARLRQISERGIS
-323 KVITVGFADTT
+323 KVIAVGFAETASS
-334 DNNIDGR
+334 NNGR
-341 YATKTFLNQIA
+341 YATETFLNQIT
-352 PALKN
+352 PSLKN

>member
-20 EYQEAG
+20 EYEAAG

-107 SVETLSRYVQL
+107 SVETLSRYTQL

-124 GEHIPFSELD
+124 GDSIAFDELA
-134 EFATNAPHLTELDVE
+134 EFATNAPNLSQLDLG
-149 HAPSASSLEWLGTI
+149 HSPPHSKLEWLSNV

-169 VSATGPKMIAQAA
+169 VSAWPSHDCRRSHSCRGCHAQC
-182 LYADSVM
+182 
-189 LSVGAETERLRW
+189 
-201 GIDLVRSTRTQAG
+201 RS
-214 LDPKGIS
+214 
-221 IGAWVNVVAHPD
+221 
-233 VEIARQ
+233 
-239 LASGWTSVFAR
+239 R
-250 FAIMHGKPTGPQ
+250 F
-262 TDDSI
+262 
-267 KSLEHLYN
+267 
-275 DFDLRDQ
+275 
-282 ASSAS
+282 
-287 VQARSMTQDF
+287 
-297 IDNYAIVGTAEAC
+297 
-310 VARLSQINDLGID
+310 
-323 KVITVGFADTT
+323 
-334 DNNIDGR
+334 
-341 YATKTFLNQIA
+341 
-352 PALKN
+352 